1 MLASD
6 MKTVVTISITLSIA
20 LTALV
25 GVQSLQMLRPRAVRA
40 QAGCSAS
47 TLSVPY
53 SYNLSGTF
61 YNTLGDGFF
70 YGDVGIM
77 TPDGNGNLAGV
88 DTVSNDGL
96 IGRRTFT
103 GTYTVN
109 GNCTGS
115 AKFQFS
121 DGSTKSMDFT
131 LGNGGKSI
139 NFIDSDNNVIV
150 TGTATAQ

>member
-1 MLASD
+1 MGGGLDGWHASHMLVSD
-6 MKTVVTISITLSIA
+6 MKTFISVYITLSILLA
-20 LTALV
+20 ALV
-25 GVQSLQMLRPRAVRA
+25 GVRSLQMFRPGVARA

-96 IGRRTFT
+96 IGHRTFT

-109 GNCTGS
+109 GNGSGS
-115 AKFQFS
+115 AK
-121 DGSTKSMDFT
+121 
-131 LGNGGKSI
+131 
-139 NFIDSDNNVIV
+139 
-150 TGTATAQ
+150 